1 MKNKFLTSYGRVLLF
16 VYEKSVFVNNEY
28 LIPLTQTEICKET
41 GINKTTIN
49 NLFIEYREDNFIYA
63 KKRRCRKINYTGCQR
78 QNKYSKLKTKAL

>member
-63 KKRRCRKINYTGCQR
+63 EKRRYYLTKEAVEIAKFLEKI
-78 QNKYSKLKTKAL
+78 KEK